1 MKKDIKTRL
10 RKYLMEGKS
19 ITQLQALKIFRT
31 TRLASYINRLRND
44 GMVIKTNMVHSESS
58 IYARYYHEI

>member
-1 MKKDIKTRL
+1 
-10 RKYLMEGKS
+10 MEGKS